1 MIVRFQAWL
10 GDLVRRLARLQAK
23 RPWVVLGLVTVVTA
37 FALRTASKLTVESGF
52 EHLLPDGR
60 PSVQELH
67 RVAARTAGVST
78 LFIVL
83 EVPAGEPRAD
93 KELRGASDA
102 LVVELRKLG
111 EPYVGS
117 AENGV
122 HDALQFLEPRAGLY
136 AAKEDLEGLFQ
147 DVDARFKYEVA
158 KETGALLD
166 EGETPPPLDEQSIKK
181 RLHLGEGMEQRY
193 PDGYFESADGHTA
206 VVAVRSKVLGSDI
219 GLGNKT
225 LQLVR
230 DTIDHVGLAKY
241 HPKMTYGFAG
251 DLYSGITEV
260 TALNQ
265 DLTEVGLIGVVSI
278 ATVVLFFYLRVRTLI
293 VMLLTILFGVAWT
306 AGLTKIVVG
315 NLNMATSFVFTIVA
329 GNGLNPAVIY
339 MARYLEARKTGVD
352 LEEGLRVAHRETLVA
367 TASACAA
374 SSASFASLLTTAFR
388 GFRELGTVGA
398 IGLVLCWLSTVVCLP
413 AILAAFERIAPLE
426 RESADGFFARL
437 RASWGAGFG
446 KPFARIIPF
455 APRTIAVVGVV
466 LSVAG
471 FAGLAHYIHQDPME
485 YDMGKLRNDRKARAT
500 EERYKK
506 LADDITGYVGAD
518 GMAMLVDRVDQVEP
532 LRKALYAIRDA
543 APADKKPFEALYALE
558 DFVPKDQE
566 AKLPTLLKLR
576 EKIDRA
582 HRKGFLKDD
591 QWEKIERYMPP
602 ADLAPITMK
611 DLPEGIA
618 RTFTETDGTRGRIV
632 YISPTK
638 ADLTEDARYL
648 LLWAESYRETHLP
661 DGSVVLGSGRA
672 VIYADM
678 WSAVLKAVPIA
689 VVASLAAVVAVVLAA
704 FRRGRATG
712 LVLGGLAVGVGWMA
726 VVLVVMRVKLNFLN
740 FVALPITFG
749 IGVEYAV
756 NIVYRYVREGRGG
769 ALRAVRAT
777 GGAVVLCSA
786 TTILGYLALLG
797 SMNFAVRSLGLVAVI
812 GEICTLL
819 AAMLVLPA
827 ALVWMDR
834 GHADPASS
842 APKDAPAPSE
852 SRGGPSD
859 AAPESAE

>member
-1 MIVRFQAWL
+1 MKDRFVRW
-10 GDLVRRLARLQAK
+10 LARLQAR
-23 RPWVVLGLVTVVTA
+23 RPLAILAAALLVTVG
-37 FALRTASKLTVESGF
+37 ALKLASGLTVESGF

-60 PSVQELH
+60 ASVKELH

-83 EVPAGEPRAD
+83 EVPAGEPRAS
-93 KELRGASDA
+93 KELRAASDA

-122 HDALQFLEPRAGLY
+122 HDALQYLEPRAGLY
-136 AAKEDLEGLFQ
+136 ASREDIEGLAA
-147 DVDARFKYEVA
+147 DVDARFNYEVS
-158 KETGALLD
+158 KETGTLLD
-166 EGETPPPLDEQSIKK
+166 ENEAPPPLDEATIKK
-181 RLHLGEGMEQRY
+181 RLHLDEGMGVKY
-193 PDGYFESADGHTA
+193 PDGYFESADGHTV
-206 VVAVRSKVLGSDI
+206 VVAIRSKVLGSDI
-219 GLGNKT
+219 HEGQKT
-225 LQLVR
+225 LRLVK
-230 DTIDHVGLAKY
+230 DTIAKVDLAKY
-241 HPKMTYGFAG
+241 HPKMSYGFAG

-260 TALNQ
+260 TALNE
-265 DLTEVGLIGVVSI
+265 DLTQVGLIGVVSI
-278 ATVVLFFYLRVRTLI
+278 AAVVLFFYLRVRTLV

-306 AGLTKIVVG
+306 AGLTRLVIG

-339 MARYLEARKTGVD
+339 MARYLEARKTGVK
-352 LEEGLRVAHRETLVA
+352 LEEGLAIAHRETIVA

-374 SSASFASLLTTAFR
+374 SAASFSSLLTTAFR

-398 IGLVLCWLSTVVCLP
+398 MGISLCWVATVVCLP
-413 AILAAFERIAPLE
+413 AILATAERIFPLE
-426 RESADGFFARL
+426 SEKGGFFARL
-437 RASWGAGFG
+437 RSSWGAGFG
-446 KPFARIIPF
+446 KPFAYVIPL
-455 APRTIAVVGVV
+455 APRAITVVGVS
-466 LSVAG
+466 LALAG
-471 FAGLAHYIHQDPME
+471 FAGLASYIRQDPME

-500 EERYKK
+500 EEHYKK

-532 LRKALYAIRDA
+532 LRKALYAVRDA
-543 APADKKPFEALYALE
+543 APPDKKPFEALYALE
-558 DFVPKDQE
+558 DFVPKDQQ
-566 AKLPTLLKLR
+566 AKIPTLLHLK
-576 EKIDRA
+576 EKIERA
-582 HRKGFLKDD
+582 KRKGFLKDET
-591 QWEKIERYMPP
+591 WSKIAKYLPP
-602 ADLAPITMK
+602 ADLEPITMAS
-611 DLPEGIA
+611 LPEGIA

-678 WSAVLKAVPIA
+678 WSAVLKAVPVA
-689 VVASLAAVVAVVLAA
+689 VIASLAAVVAVVLAA
-704 FRRGRATG
+704 FRRGRATL
-712 LVLGGLAVGVGWMA
+712 LVLAGLAVGVGWMA
-726 VVLVVMRVKLNFLN
+726 VVLVLMRVKLNFLN

-756 NIVYRYVREGRGG
+756 NIVYRYVREGRSG
-769 ALRAVRAT
+769 ALRAVRET
-777 GGAVVLCSA
+777 GGAVVLCSM

-812 GEICTLL
+812 GEVCTLL

-827 ALVWMDR
+827 ALVWMDKR
-834 GHADPASS
+834 HGTADATDGGHDERTDT
-842 APKDAPAPSE
+842 DA
-852 SRGGPSD
+852 GGKGGSHAD